1 MTLRHPLASALRG
14 LVLLTAITVA
24 LPASALS
31 DGEREVLAR
40 LRGEIKALQPMIRDA
55 QRRADHGGRRRFN
68 YAWLR
73 QDLARVRLGID
84 EYLTPGRSEPR
95 TPTPIKGEYVH

>member
-1 MTLRHPLASALRG
+1 MTLRRPTTLAPQGLFLLIALTIGMPAWAVSAG
-14 LVLLTAITVA
+14 EAEELTRLADE
-24 LPASALS
+24 LKALS
-31 DGEREVLAR
+31 TQAR
-40 LRGEIKALQPMIRDA
+40 NA

-73 QDLARVRLGID
+73 QDLARVRLGIE

-95 TPTPIKGEYVH
+95 SFAPVRGQYLR